1 MALGPTL
8 QIKGDITAGEDVTI
22 AGHVEGRIVATGH
35 AVTLA
40 PGSHIVGEVAAASIQ
55 ISGRVE
61 GALEASE
68 SVRVMPDGDVE
79 GELQT
84 ARLAIADGGRVHGR
98 VQAARRTE
106 SATDA
111 PQS

>member
-22 AGHVEGRIVATGH
+22 AGRVEGRIEAMGH

-40 PGSHIVGEVAAASIQ
+40 PGSHIVGQVAAASINV
-55 ISGRVE
+55 SGRVE
-61 GALEASE
+61 GALDASE

-84 ARLAIADGGRVHGR
+84 VRLAIADGGRVHGR
-98 VQAARRTE
+98 VHAARE
-106 SATDA
+106 AATA
-111 PQS
+111 TGN